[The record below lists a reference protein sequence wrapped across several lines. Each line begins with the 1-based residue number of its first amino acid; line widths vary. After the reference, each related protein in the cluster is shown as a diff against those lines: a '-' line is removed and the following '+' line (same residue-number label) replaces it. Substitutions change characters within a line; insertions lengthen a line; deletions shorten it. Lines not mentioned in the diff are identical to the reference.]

1 MSVCCFGLLVPL
13 GSTCQ
18 QVSAVSTATGEGWL
32 GPLCLSCIA
41 IYIGCGCIAGAEGS
55 FMNDCMIWLIC
66 YYCAGC
72 QEYKESKSRGSP
84 QLFI

>member
-1 MSVCCFGLLVPL
+1 
-13 GSTCQ
+13 
-18 QVSAVSTATGEGWL
+18 
-32 GPLCLSCIA
+32 
-41 IYIGCGCIAGAEGS
+41 
-55 FMNDCMIWLIC
+55 MNDCMIWLIC